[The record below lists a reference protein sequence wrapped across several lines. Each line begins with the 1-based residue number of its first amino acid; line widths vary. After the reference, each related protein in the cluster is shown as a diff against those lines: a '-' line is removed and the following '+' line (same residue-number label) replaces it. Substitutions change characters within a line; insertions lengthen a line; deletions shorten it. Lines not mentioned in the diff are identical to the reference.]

1 MGSNLGMTHRFFK
14 ASPDVYESLRAQIDA
29 AWGYPTAHT
38 LTSIPPADEQAK
50 DASGMCIMGVKS
62 EWTTWEPVATVLPQ
76 LIDAGAVAE
85 LTEAE
90 YWASIPPVTDLP

>member
-1 MGSNLGMTHRFFK
+1 MTHRFFK
-14 ASPDVYESLRAQIDA
+14 ASPQVYESLRAQIDA
-29 AWGYPTAHT
+29 AWGYPTAYT
-38 LTSIPPADEQAK
+38 QTSIPPADEQAK

-76 LIDAGAVAE
+76 LIDAGAVLE

>member
-1 MGSNLGMTHRFFK
+1 M
-14 ASPDVYESLRAQIDA
+14 AQPNTNQA
-29 AWGYPTAHT
+29 LLHQPLQANNPATAHT
-38 LTSIPPADEQAK
+38 HTSIPPAGEQAK
-50 DASGMCIMGVKS
+50 DAGGMCIMGVKS